1 MGKGQVPLGPVKQD
15 SLLTNTHFTFVCA
28 SPCALGLWLAIA
40 LGAGENNTLAN
51 RTQVTTAGADALKQT
66 WSKLDQKC
74 RNASHVVAKLTAESP
89 RISFLTR
96 YTIDFETSERIT
108 QRMNGNRYSLNGRLG
123 GLLLALVVPC
133 AAAYSQSE
141 GEGRPG
147 TFTGTI
153 PQQAARSNSAA
164 SGSGHPLMAP
174 DAIDAAVANF
184 DRCITSLWPQAAQRG
199 ISRRTFEGATRGLEP
214 DLKILELLDTQ
225 PEFTKPVWEYLDILV
240 NDSRIATGREA
251 IVQNR
256 AVYDAVE
263 KAYGVDRYILTA
275 IWGVESN
282 FGTQGGDRPVVQSTA
297 TLSCIGRRQKYF
309 RDEFLTALEIL
320 EHGDVPAE
328 HLKGSWAGA
337 FGPTQFMPTS
347 FKRFAVDF
355 DGDGKRNVVDSIPDM
370 LASTANN
377 LKRDGW
383 QVGASWGYEVALP
396 ANFNFMMADR
406 SIRKRLREWEAL
418 GVRRVGGKQFPRLG
432 DMASLLVLAGAR
444 GPAFLVI
451 DNFRVIMKYNPS
463 EAYALA
469 IGHLADRIRGGEP
482 IVQAWPRDEVMLTRT
497 ERLEL
502 QERLAVLGYDIG
514 ESDGNLGPKTRAA
527 LRDFQ
532 SRTGLVP
539 DGFASGKILERLR
552 RN

>member
-1 MGKGQVPLGPVKQD
+1 MANMNQVMRSGSRCTETRMVKITSRD
-15 SLLTNTHFTFVCA
+15 
-28 SPCALGLWLAIA
+28 LWHL
-40 LGAGENNTLAN
+40 
-51 RTQVTTAGADALKQT
+51 
-66 WSKLDQKC
+66 S
-74 RNASHVVAKLTAESP
+74 AKLKIKSP
-89 RISFLTR
+89 RIPFFGLIR
-96 YTIDFETSERIT
+96 YRLRTSERIT
-108 QRMNGNRYSLNGRLG
+108 QRMDGSRYRLNERLG
-123 GLLLALVVPC
+123 GLLLALVVPF

-153 PQQAARSNSAA
+153 PQQAARLNSAA
-164 SGSGHPLMAP
+164 GGSGHPLMTP
-174 DAIDAAVANF
+174 EAIGAAAANF
-184 DRCITSLWPQAAQRG
+184 GHCITSLWPLAAQRG
-199 ISRRTFEGATRGLEP
+199 ISHRTFDLATRGLEP

-225 PEFTKPVWEYLDILV
+225 PEFTKPIWEYLDILV

-251 IVQNR
+251 IAQNR
-256 AVYDAVE
+256 TIYDAVE
-263 KAYGVDRYILTA
+263 KTYGVDRYILTA

-282 FGTQGGDRPVVQSTA
+282 FGTQGGERPVVQSTA
-297 TLSCIGRRQKYF
+297 TLSCIGRRQNYF
-309 RDEFLTALEIL
+309 RQEFLTALEIL

-347 FKRFAVDF
+347 FKRYAVDF

-383 QVGASWGYEVALP
+383 QAGASWGYEVALP
-396 ANFNFMMADR
+396 ANFNFILADR
-406 SIRKRLREWEAL
+406 AIRKPLREWEAL
-418 GVRRVGGKQFPRLG
+418 GVTRIGDKQFPRPG
-432 DMASLLVLAGAR
+432 DMASLLVPAGAH

-502 QERLAVLGYDIG
+502 QERLAALGYDIG
-514 ESDGNLGPKTRAA
+514 ESDGNLGPKTRTA
-527 LRDFQ
+527 LRDYQ
-532 SRTGLVP
+532 SRTGLVA
-539 DGFASGKILERLR
+539 DGFANGKILERLR
-552 RN
+552 HN